1 MYHQLSEDDD
11 TSSPTQN
18 KTHAIAAAVEA
29 ADVRTMEKFSHVADM
44 FVQKSIAAA
53 LVPYKE
59 AVLRFAQVQL
69 DTVRRAVWGQL
80 PLLLFVFSS
89 LPRFASDLRLMAPM
103 TPPGPC

>member
-1 MYHQLSEDDD
+1 MYNQLSEDDD

-29 ADVRTMEKFSHVADM
+29 ADARTMEKFTHVADM

-53 LVPYKE
+53 LSPYKQ

-69 DTVRRAVWGQL
+69 DTVRRALCGQL
-80 PLLLFVFSS
+80 PLLLFVFTSV
-89 LPRFASDLRLMAPM
+89 PRSASDLRLMAPK
-103 TPPGPC
+103 THPGPC